1 MGNKISQSSDTFTT
15 QKPASFMVLDK
26 GIKPGFF
33 SAIVKK
39 KWYADLSGDEADK
52 LNCKGCT
59 PASPSPYGWTQGM
72 QIYEVG
78 TALNWFVLGPII
90 AAAVLLLLGIFY
102 MSQKGKAPQ
111 YA

>member
-1 MGNKISQSSDTFTT
+1 MGNKISQSSDTFAS
-15 QKPASFMVLDK
+15 QKPSSFMVLDK
-26 GIKPGFF
+26 SVKPGFF

-39 KWYADLSGDEADK
+39 KWYADLTSDDSDK

-59 PASPSPYGWTQGM
+59 TPSPYGWTQGM

>member
-15 QKPASFMVLDK
+15 QKPSSFMVLDS
-26 GIKPGFF
+26 GVKPGFF

-39 KWYADLSGDEADK
+39 KWYASLGDDEAK
-52 LNCKGCT
+52 ALNCSGTGCT
-59 PASPSPYGWTQGM
+59 ASPYQWAKGM
-72 QIYEVG
+72 QVYEVG
-78 TALNWFVLGPII
+78 TALNWLVLGPII
-90 AAAVLLLLGIFY
+90 AVAVLLLLGIFY